1 MGSQK
6 GLKAGSLLLVGGT
19 IAAIVAAVW
28 CMSGGGDSDAESEVR
43 ELRSRK
49 IASTTAKGK
58 SAKKNLS
65 KRDRHAEYLKSLLPP
80 EPKVEAKPVE
90 KVEEKKIPLVKP
102 DFLTDLDEEKK
113 MTAEMKRMFLELQA
127 ALDLDNAKKVYA
139 LVHKLQLMDEWPDG
153 IPRSVKMKALQALSW
168 FGAAGMAEAV
178 GFLADKDPEIRQE
191 SLSKF
196 EEMLSDWD
204 LGDTGISEI
213 IKQVVK
219 VVHDKDALD
228 AFYFELNNMRPTVKA
243 DTVLAI
249 YDSKNPEA
257 ISVLKDS
264 MEFIFESADGEIK
277 TRADVEAYLENA
289 LQVYEDNPEKAA
301 DDEEFYGPPK
311 N

>member
-6 GLKAGSLLLVGGT
+6 GLKVGSLLLVGGT

-65 KRDRHAEYLKSLLPP
+65 KRDRHAE
-80 EPKVEAKPVE
+80 KVEVKAP
-90 KVEEKKIPLVKP
+90 PAKP
-102 DFLTDLDEEKK
+102 DFLSDLNEDKK
-113 MTAEMKRMFLELQA
+113 MTAEMKKLFLDLQA

-204 LGDTGISEI
+204 LGDTGVSSIL
-213 IKQVVK
+213 KQVVK
-219 VVHDKDALD
+219 VVHERDALD
-228 AFYFELNNMRPTVKA
+228 GFLNELSNMRPTVKA
-243 DTVLAI
+243 ETALAI

-257 ISVLKDS
+257 ISILNENLD
-264 MEFIFESADGEIK
+264 FFFESDSGVVK
-277 TRADVEAYLENA
+277 DRADVEAYLENA

>member
-6 GLKAGSLLLVGGT
+6 GLKVGSLLLVGGT

-65 KRDRHAEYLKSLLPP
+65 KRDRHAE
-80 EPKVEAKPVE
+80 KVEVKAP
-90 KVEEKKIPLVKP
+90 PAKP
-102 DFLTDLDEEKK
+102 DFLSDLDEEKK

>member
-65 KRDRHAEYLKSLLPP
+65 KRDRHAE
-80 EPKVEAKPVE
+80 KVEVKAP
-90 KVEEKKIPLVKP
+90 PAKP
-102 DFLTDLDEEKK
+102 DFLSDLNEDKK
-113 MTAEMKRMFLELQA
+113 MTAEMKKLFLDLQA

-204 LGDTGISEI
+204 LGDTGVSSIL
-213 IKQVVK
+213 KQVVK
-219 VVHDKDALD
+219 VVHERDALD
-228 AFYFELNNMRPTVKA
+228 GFLNEMSNMRPTVKA
-243 DTVLAI
+243 ETALAI

-257 ISVLKDS
+257 ISILNENLD
-264 MEFIFESADGEIK
+264 FFFESDSGVVK
-277 TRADVEAYLENA
+277 DRADVEAYLENA

>member
-65 KRDRHAEYLKSLLPP
+65 KRDRHAE
-80 EPKVEAKPVE
+80 KVEVKAP
-90 KVEEKKIPLVKP
+90 PAKP
-102 DFLTDLDEEKK
+102 DFLSDLNEDKK
-113 MTAEMKRMFLELQA
+113 MTAEMKKLFLELQA

-204 LGDTGISEI
+204 LGDTGVSSIL
-213 IKQVVK
+213 KQVVK
-219 VVHDKDALD
+219 VVHERDALD
-228 AFYFELNNMRPTVKA
+228 GFLNELSNMRPTVKA
-243 DTVLAI
+243 ETALAI

-257 ISVLKDS
+257 ISILNENLD
-264 MEFIFESADGEIK
+264 FFFESDSGVVK
-277 TRADVEAYLENA
+277 DRADVEAYLENA